1 MLFSE
6 EEYISEEYFGEEN
19 SLEGKINQ
27 ENNTN
32 NQNNNECPPCKPCSV
47 PENEQK
53 NNNGILN
60 NTINNI
66 KTATNSPTASLIGF
80 FWTILGLFA
89 IFLSF
94 KCNEQFSLLGF
105 LGAFLFSPFY
115 VAYKLGTKW
124 DVCMA
129 GIIN

>member
-80 FWTILGLFA
+80 FGLF
-89 IFLSF
+89 
-94 KCNEQFSLLGF
+94 
-105 LGAFLFSPFY
+105 
-115 VAYKLGTKW
+115 
-124 DVCMA
+124 
-129 GIIN
+129 